1 MSETTNRSQN
11 SKRIAKNTLVL
22 YVRMFFTMA
31 VSIYTS
37 RVILHSL
44 GIEDYGIY
52 NVVGGLVGLF
62 SMLSNTLAAS
72 IVRYINYALGKDDA
86 DYLKNI
92 FSTSISIQVL
102 LAAIVIILAESVGL
116 WFLYN
121 KMVIPDNRF
130 VAANW
135 CYQLSVLTFVINL
148 LSVPYNSAI
157 IAHEKMSI
165 FAYVSIFEVS
175 VKLLVAFI
183 IVYNPIDRLVYY
195 SMLLTVAAILVR
207 LFYVIYCKRS
217 FVECRYHF
225 VWDKG
230 LVKEMFS
237 FAGWNM
243 IGASASVLM
252 RQGVDILLN
261 MFFGPA
267 VNAAKGVAN
276 QVNTAIHGF
285 VSNFQTALNPQIMQN
300 YASGNWDY
308 MMYLVF
314 KGTRLSYYILLVLSL
329 PVIFTTD
336 YILSIWLMEVPEH
349 TALFVRLILILSLSD
364 SLAGPLVTAM
374 VATGKI
380 RNYQIVVGGIMLLN
394 IPLSYVM
401 LKLGCIPEIVTVVA
415 IVLSVCCEAARL
427 IMLRP
432 MIGLSIRRFLK
443 EVYFKVIFVTVLA
456 SILPLALVFFMND
469 SFLHF
474 AILFSVSFISVSVC
488 ILYVGCEK
496 NEREFVYDK
505 MLSIKNKMIKTK

>member
-1 MSETTNRSQN
+1 MVEASSKSQN

-52 NVVGGLVGLF
+52 NVVGGLVGIF

-72 IVRYINYALGKDDA
+72 IVRYINYAIGKDDA
-86 DYLKNI
+86 DYLKKV
-92 FSTSISIQVL
+92 FSTSINIQVILAVVVVL
-102 LAAIVIILAESVGL
+102 LAETVGL

-121 KMVIPDNRF
+121 KMIIPDERF
-130 VAANW
+130 NAAFW
-135 CYQLSVLTFVINL
+135 CFQISVLTFVINL

-165 FAYVSIFEVS
+165 FAYISIFEVS
-175 VKLLVAFI
+175 VKLFVAFV
-183 IVYNPIDRLVYY
+183 IVYNPFDRLIYY
-195 SMLLTVAAILVR
+195 ALLLAIAAILVR
-207 LFYVIYCKRS
+207 LFYAIYCKRS
-217 FVECRYHF
+217 FVECKYHF
-225 VWDKG
+225 VWEKG
-230 LVKEMFS
+230 LVKEMLS

-243 IGASASVLM
+243 FGASANVLM
-252 RQGVDILLN
+252 RQGVDVLLN

-276 QVNTAIHGF
+276 QVNAAIHGF

-300 YASGNWDY
+300 YASGNKEY

-314 KGTRLSYYILLVLSL
+314 KGTRLCYYILLVLSL

-394 IPLSYVM
+394 IPISYVT
-401 LKLGCIPEIVTVVA
+401 LKIGCIPEIVLVVA
-415 IVLSVCCEAARL
+415 IFLSVCCEAARL
-427 IMLRP
+427 IMLKP
-432 MIGLSIRRFLK
+432 MIGLSIRKFLR
-443 EVYFKVIFVTVLA
+443 EVYFKALYVTLVASVLPYV
-456 SILPLALVFFMND
+456 LLRYLND
-469 SFLHF
+469 TFLHF
-474 AILFSVSFISVSVC
+474 VILFTVSFVSVSVC
-488 ILYVGCEK
+488 ILYLGCEK
-496 NEREFVYDK
+496 GERAFVFSKVKDF
-505 MLSIKNKMIKTK
+505 KTKFIK